1 MIISLNIPDEK
12 VQGLIDA
19 LNGRHPVPMI
29 PGSEIPEYSRTVW
42 AKKVVIHFLRD
53 ELYLWEE
60 RNAIREA
67 RGNITK
73 DENIV
78 S

>member
-53 ELYLWEE
+53 ELYLWKQFQ
-60 RNAIREA
+60 AINQARES
-67 RGNITK
+67 ISK
-73 DENIV
+73 DENIA